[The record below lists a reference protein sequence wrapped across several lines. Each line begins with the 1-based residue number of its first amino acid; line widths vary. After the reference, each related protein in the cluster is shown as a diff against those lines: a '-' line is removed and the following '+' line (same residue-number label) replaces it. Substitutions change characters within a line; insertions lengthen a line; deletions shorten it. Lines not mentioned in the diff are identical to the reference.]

1 MDLEKSWR
9 GFGESWKWLII
20 VLTVLSVLCAMSC
33 RSPKSL
39 NQTHR
44 QEGDS
49 LQHTKRFEMN
59 LVPIPMSVAKL
70 AVPSTKLTALP
81 VGAGYSVKSGQAT
94 VNVTKGEGDSLII
107 TGTCDSLARQVIL
120 LAEELTRTRSELTE
134 IKEQPPPAMLTW
146 WQQLWIKTGKLSVS
160 FAAGWLLFHLLR
172 NRFN

>member
-44 QEGDS
+44 QDSDS

-59 LVPIPMSVAKL
+59 LVPIPMSVATL

-120 LAEELTRTRSELTE
+120 LTEELTRTRSELTE
-134 IKEQPPPAMLTW
+134 IKEQPPPVLTW

-160 FAAGWLLFHLLR
+160 FAAGWLLFRLLR